1 MTNSTKARRNVV
13 NVFFLVAILLVPAT
27 LAWSAG
33 ADEEPVEEKVT
44 ITWARGVDHTGAS
57 QAIID
62 EFNASQDRIT
72 VELLELPADE
82 GAQHDAY
89 VTSFSGE
96 GTEYDVINSN
106 VIWPPEFADAGF
118 ALPVDRF
125 VERDNINLDDYVEG
139 YIDAYTFRGQMWGMP
154 WYGNAGLLYYRTDI
168 VDTPPSTWDELIEM
182 AGEYAGQGGTTYG
195 YAFQADQYE
204 GLVCNAVEFIAS
216 YGGEIMDGDGN
227 VTVNN
232 PATIKGLEKLVE
244 IAQADFVPADIVNFK
259 EHETLTSFI
268 AGDVVFA
275 RNWPYMWGIAQDE
288 EESDVA
294 GKVGT
299 APLPAGDAGSASA
312 LGGWGIMINRYSEH
326 PEAAWEF
333 VKFLTG
339 EPGQRIHA
347 IEGAQ
352 LPTYTPLYDDQEVME
367 ENPAF
372 KMFEEGIRD
381 AVPRPMSPIYP
392 EISDIIQIE
401 LSRAIAGQQTVTE
414 AVETMERR
422 MNEALRAAE

>member
-1 MTNSTKARRNVV
+1 MSSSVRPRSRTI
-13 NVFFLVAILLVPAT
+13 VALIAAT
-27 LAWSAG
+27 LLLLSGAAAWSGG
-33 ADEEPVEEKVT
+33 AQEEVDETVT

-57 QAIID
+57 QKIVEA
-62 EFNASQDRIT
+62 FNASQDRIV

-82 GAQHDAY
+82 GSQHDAY

-96 GTEYDVINSN
+96 GTEYDVFNSN
-106 VIWPPEFADAGF
+106 VIWPAEFSDAGF

-125 VERDNINLDDYVEG
+125 IERDGINLDDYVEG

-168 VDTPPSTWDELIEM
+168 VDTPPETWDELIEM
-182 AGEYAGQGGTTYG
+182 AARYVGEGGTRFG

-216 YGGEIMDGDGN
+216 YGGEIMDFDGN
-227 VTVNN
+227 VTINN
-232 PATIKGLEKLVE
+232 PGTIKGLEKLVE
-244 IAQADFVPADIVNFK
+244 IAQRDFVPADIVNFK

-275 RNWPYMWGIAQDE
+275 RNWPYMWGISQNE
-288 EESDVA
+288 QESSVA
-294 GKVGT
+294 GNVGT

-312 LGGWGIMINRYSEH
+312 LGGWGIMINRFTEN
-326 PEAAWEF
+326 PEEAWEF

-339 EPGQRIHA
+339 VEGQRIHA

-352 LPTYTPLYDDQEVME
+352 LPTYTPLYRDQEVME
-367 ENPAF
+367 VNPAF
-372 KMFEEGIRD
+372 AMFEEGIRA
-381 AVPRPMSPIYP
+381 AVPRPTSPIYP

-401 LSRAIAGQQTVTE
+401 LSRAIVGEQTVVQ

-422 MNEALRAAE
+422 MNEAIRAAR